1 MPWSSL
7 VASRAAVNTPARVR
21 ARIPTLP
28 HVLPTRT
35 TLCCMSTGLS
45 QINRVLNQIPK
56 RAEQRQTNQLRD
68 TFVDS
73 GVAAVLQGVDHQ
85 ALYGRRGTG
94 KTHALRYL
102 GVNPARTR

>member
-1 MPWSSL
+1 MRGTRISPC
-7 VASRAAVNTPARVR
+7 AVQTHYPYGMA
-21 ARIPTLP
+21 
-28 HVLPTRT
+28 
-35 TLCCMSTGLS
+35 TGLS

-56 RAEQRQTNQLRD
+56 RAEQRQTDQLRD

-73 GVAAVLQGVDHQ
+73 GVSAVLQVVDHQ

-102 GVNPARTR
+102 GVRVARTR